1 MIEANLP
8 LAADR
13 KVQVRAVAG
22 KVLKRPAASQKQV
35 RKRTPFTLERTGRL
49 ILGGVK
55 NTVFRKVHKRP
66 SCAS

>member
-1 MIEANLP
+1 MIEANLT

-22 KVLKRPAASQKQV
+22 KVLKRPAASHEQV
-35 RKRTPFTLERTGRL
+35 RKRSPFTLERTGRL
-49 ILGGVK
+49 GGVK
-55 NTVFRKVHKRP
+55 NSVFRKVHKRP